1 MNPERVKHI
10 FGRFRLGEPL
20 QLELARGGKIHET
33 LLVRTNQGW
42 FVIQELKPPFN
53 HLTAED
59 AYAVTAHLIKA
70 GFPAPELFLTD
81 RGEPFY
87 SDASGVYRVM
97 RRMPGHVQETL
108 TSPSMAFEA
117 GNMAGRL
124 HSILGNISYAPRFH
138 LEGFHD
144 PAFLLRKLIDTA
156 RNDPRKAEPVKDSI
170 ERFRREVPKYLPSTE
185 LPKRPVHGDLKV
197 SNFLW
202 DHDGRP
208 CALLDFD
215 TFMMG
220 TYPTEIAD
228 AFRSWCGRKDGP
240 EGACFD
246 PSLFE
251 AAWRGYTRAA
261 PRWTQEERAVLLQAL
276 PLILLELGIRYLVD
290 YFEETFFS
298 WDASRYSSSA
308 EHNLHRMTRQWS
320 LFDEIL
326 NKRALLAEVMCL
338 DKTL

>member
-1 MNPERVKHI
+1 MNESRAGLNTI

-33 LLVRTNQGW
+33 ILVRTNQGW

-53 HLTAED
+53 HLTAEGRLCRNGSPD
-59 AYAVTAHLIKA
+59 Q
-70 GFPAPELFLTD
+70 
-81 RGEPFY
+81 
-87 SDASGVYRVM
+87 SGVSGSRALSDGSGGN
-97 RRMPGHVQETL
+97 RFIATPRACTALCGRMPGHVQETL

-170 ERFRREVPKYLPSTE
+170 ERFRREVPKYLPSAE

-215 TFMMG
+215 TFMLG
-220 TYPTEIAD
+220 TYPAEIAD

-240 EGACFD
+240 EGARFD
-246 PSLFE
+246 PNLFE
-251 AAWRGYTRAA
+251 AAWRGYTQAA
-261 PRWTQEERAVLLQAL
+261 PRWTQKERAVLLQGLASDPPRIGHPIPGGLFRGNVFFLGCLAL
-276 PLILLELGIRYLVD
+276 
-290 YFEETFFS
+290 FEQCGTQPPS
-298 WDASRYSSSA
+298 DVSA
-308 EHNLHRMTRQWS
+308 VEFVR
-320 LFDEIL
+320 
-326 NKRALLAEVMCL
+326 
-338 DKTL
+338 